1 MLKRIFKVSIQT
13 LVLSLGLSSSFLF
26 SSRAQAQIGN
36 DNRSSMDNMLIDKL
50 EQIYQ
55 HLAPKDSSKVPVTL
69 RLADLYAERART
81 ESMKEIDQG
90 CTLCKV
96 GEADRKKALR
106 LYTEVMDRAPE
117 AVQSKVLI
125 QVGHLYQLTG
135 ENAKAISFYNKILQE
150 NKTPEV
156 KADAQLSLGEIY
168 FKARDFAKAQG
179 FYQDFLKNVTTGSR
193 NLAAYRSAWC
203 AFNLGDIDNSVK
215 QMEQILK
222 TPQAKVDP
230 QFQEEVSRDYATF
243 LSKKSLEKTDIEN
256 LFQLSPE
263 SVRVANVKGLALD
276 LERVGKKN
284 DALNVWT
291 FVFNSLSKPEDRLAA
306 KISLAQLYFDVNNKK
321 EGIESFESAMNL
333 WPELKVC
340 QSSLCEELHRR
351 SRQFVVS
358 WHQLEKKS
366 PTAELWAAYRA
377 YLKNFPEDADMNLY
391 AANVARELKDWN
403 GAWEAYHKALASQGK
418 DADKLETTL
427 VAMLELAEASKNAK
441 FITESYELYL
451 SQSLRRSKA
460 FEVSYQKAH
469 QLYEQAQYEP
479 ASQELRRLALDQKG
493 EAKIRK
499 QAADLSLDALVLMKD
514 ESRLKNWAAE
524 YAQTFTEGSKEFS
537 QIVQKAIL
545 NHSASIAA
553 DKGSEAAYAELGEFN
568 PSLASP
574 EDNIKFFKNK
584 LILAEK
590 LNKFSEA
597 QSAAESLLQQAG
609 LSPEDAEYAWERKA
623 SLAEMRLDFASAV
636 TATHKLQKSLKP
648 DEKLLKLAIF
658 SDLAGQSSSLYYDQ
672 YLHASK
678 DEENKKL
685 VLTELVRN
693 SRNPE
698 KEIES
703 HRDLL
708 GKSPQLLAQL
718 YTEVYAKSSSES
730 VLKKVLKDPSMKATD
745 SGKLLAR
752 VSFLKDFSALKTKLL
767 AHKLETK
774 NDRKL
779 AASLK
784 GRVDLLGKLEN
795 LTKQAIEAGD
805 WTSQLVS
812 LDCLAKESE
821 RFYSEILSAPVPSN
835 LGEEEQQQYLQLLSA
850 QARPFQ
856 SKSLEA
862 KSKVE
867 QFWKS
872 ANWQASLKT
881 SWQQSALR
889 NIILLEV
896 KALQEIAPPE
906 YQRDLAELSTDKKE
920 IATMRAERPSLQELQ
935 MARNLVQENPL
946 DKKALEALLELEK
959 RSENSAMTQYL
970 QTRLENLTK
979 SSEKGVL

>member
-263 SVRVANVKGLALD
+263 SVRVANVKSLALD

-752 VSFLKDFSALKTKLL
+752 VSF
-767 AHKLETK
+767 
-774 NDRKL
+774 
-779 AASLK
+779 
-784 GRVDLLGKLEN
+784 
-795 LTKQAIEAGD
+795 
-805 WTSQLVS
+805 
-812 LDCLAKESE
+812 
-821 RFYSEILSAPVPSN
+821 
-835 LGEEEQQQYLQLLSA
+835 
-850 QARPFQ
+850 
-856 SKSLEA
+856 
-862 KSKVE
+862 
-867 QFWKS
+867 
-872 ANWQASLKT
+872 
-881 SWQQSALR
+881 
-889 NIILLEV
+889 
-896 KALQEIAPPE
+896 
-906 YQRDLAELSTDKKE
+906 
-920 IATMRAERPSLQELQ
+920 
-935 MARNLVQENPL
+935 
-946 DKKALEALLELEK
+946 
-959 RSENSAMTQYL
+959 
-970 QTRLENLTK
+970 
-979 SSEKGVL
+979 